1 MLTIP
6 PLLRNF
12 DIGTVWRI
20 LFQQY
25 GEEISTSLIFTT
37 LLGLF
42 LHILSA
48 RISFLSLSASLSL
61 FPPPSTIHV
70 LDGHGGL
77 LNPEEAGSAC
87 ALLSRPFK
95 RWRNRSRLHR
105 RCNPIGEIVS
115 LIATQPWIARLSC
128 LVRRSI
134 ARSFGNFRP
143 FVAEASAAAKGGG
156 FFSSS
161 GERELSFDER
171 RRTLSTTGWP
181 CTLERWDEEEWERYW
196 DKRQIGKK
204 WREILSRQ

>member
-1 MLTIP
+1 MEL
-6 PLLRNF
+6 F
-12 DIGTVWRI
+12 DEYC
-20 LFQQY
+20 FNS

-48 RISFLSLSASLSL
+48 RISFLSLSASLL
-61 FPPPSTIHV
+61 PLSTIHV

-143 FVAEASAAAKGGG
+143 FVTEASVVAKGGPSLLRPRDEN
-156 FFSSS
+156 FLPR
-161 GERELSFDER
+161 GEELCQQPVDPARSKDER
-171 RRTLSTTGWP
+171 RTGRRKESWN
-181 CTLERWDEEEWERYW
+181 
-196 DKRQIGKK
+196 KRQIGKK
-204 WREILSRQ
+204 RREILSRQ